1 VPSCGSPGR
10 AWGYVA
16 LASWIPPQELV
27 PVVPVFTAAVG
38 GAVIWDHQRTVL
50 FVAPRGAT
58 GLTLNYAAP
67 GGAYVAE
74 GRSA

>member
-1 VPSCGSPGR
+1 MGRPHQRRSPGISGPR
-10 AWGYVA
+10 LVDHTARPGPVA
-16 LASWIPPQELV
+16 
-27 PVVPVFTAAVG
+27 PVFTAAVG
-38 GAVIWDHQRTVL
+38 GAVIWDHEPTVS